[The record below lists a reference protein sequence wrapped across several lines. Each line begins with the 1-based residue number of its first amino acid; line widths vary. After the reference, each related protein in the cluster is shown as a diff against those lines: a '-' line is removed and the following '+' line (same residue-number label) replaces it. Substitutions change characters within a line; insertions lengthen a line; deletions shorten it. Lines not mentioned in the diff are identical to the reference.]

1 MITREQARK
10 LARQAIKL
18 SEKERKE
25 LIDHLDTESRTIF
38 IEEMY
43 YLKGDM
49 PPGKVPNCS

>member
-1 MITREQARK
+1 MMTREQARK